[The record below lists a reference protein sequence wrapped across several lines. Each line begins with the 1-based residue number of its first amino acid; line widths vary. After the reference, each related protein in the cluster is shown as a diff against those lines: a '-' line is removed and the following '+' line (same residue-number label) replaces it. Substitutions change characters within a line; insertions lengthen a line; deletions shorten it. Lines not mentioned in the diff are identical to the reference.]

1 MRLYYL
7 FVRLLRFFSHLYFVE
22 IRTSGAERMPKE
34 GPTIVAANHPSS
46 ILDAVLL
53 STQFRRPI
61 HYLARSGLFRPR
73 AVSWLF
79 HQLGAIPVYR
89 AGESDNHTARNE
101 AAFRKVFELFAAGGC
116 VGIFPEGHNS
126 PHGQVRA
133 IRPGVARLA
142 LAAEAHNDYQLG
154 LQIVPVGLNA
164 ENRDL
169 FMSSVLLRIGKP
181 IRVADYAELNESDP
195 AAAINQ
201 LTADVQEAL
210 RRQSMHVEDR
220 QLGQLVDDLSE
231 AFGYQLSVG
240 QQPQP
245 ETPETPAVPRNRFRR
260 WLWRVLDW
268 YRPSAQVA
276 AEEFE
281 SRIHSRQYI
290 SDVLT
295 SAASSHPRDLAVLR
309 KQVDRYKDHLS
320 QTRFSEALAHPLN
333 EPVRER
339 LIRLRMT
346 IYALLLA
353 PVAIYGLVH
362 NVVPYQL
369 SQWLPR
375 LCRDPAV
382 RAFAYFGV
390 GVLAFTF
397 AYVLYGVWLWR
408 GGMDWNWI
416 LFYLATLPPA
426 GFATLRYR
434 RNILIYRRK
443 ILVRTFFWN
452 QEELIKLLR
461 RERQAMF
468 DRFRSLADR
477 QQRD

>member
-22 IRTSGAERMPKE
+22 IRTSGAERMPTQ

-46 ILDAVLL
+46 ILDAILL
-53 STQFRRPI
+53 STQFRRQI
-61 HYLARSGLFRPR
+61 HYLARSGLFRR
-73 AVSWLF
+73 RMLAWLLY
-79 HQLGAIPVYR
+79 QLGAIPVYR
-89 AGESDNHTARNE
+89 AGESDDHTSRNE
-101 AAFRKVFELFAAGGC
+101 AAFKKVFELFAAGGC

-133 IRPGVARLA
+133 IRPGAARLA
-142 LAAEAHNDYQLG
+142 LAAEAHNDYKLG
-154 LQIVPVGLNA
+154 LKIVPVGLNA

-181 IRVADYAELNESDP
+181 ILVAEYAQLNESDP
-195 AAAINQ
+195 DAAIAK
-201 LTADVQEAL
+201 LTEDVQEAL

-231 AFGYQLSVG
+231 AFGSELRMG
-240 QQPQP
+240 QP
-245 ETPETPAVPRNRFRR
+245 EQQAAPEAPLVPRNRFRR
-260 WLWRVLDW
+260 WLWRMLDW
-268 YRPSAQVA
+268 YRPSAGA
-276 AEEFE
+276 AKAEGFE

-295 SAASSHPRDLAVLR
+295 QAARTHPRDLKTLR
-309 KQVDRYKDHLS
+309 LQVDRYKDHLS

-346 IYALLLA
+346 IYALVMA
-353 PVAIYGLVH
+353 PIALYGLVH
-362 NVVPYQL
+362 NVLPYQITK
-369 SQWLPR
+369 WLPR
-375 LCRDPAV
+375 ISRDPAV

-397 AYVLYGVWLWR
+397 TYVLFGIWLWR

-434 RNILIYRRK
+434 RNILIYRNK

-461 RERQAMF
+461 QERQVMF
-468 DRFRSLADR
+468 DRFCSLAER
-477 QQRD
+477 QR